1 MDSSNR
7 VVRASIITAGCR
19 SSSRGMAR
27 TKEGASREELEPL
40 DAATELR
47 GGRRLRRPPSRAGG
61 PAAVRTRATSRRTG
75 LSKRMERRLRVRG
88 VRRPRPLQAEGG
100 AAAG

>member
-1 MDSSNR
+1 
-7 VVRASIITAGCR
+7 
-19 SSSRGMAR
+19 MAR
-27 TKEGASREELEPL
+27 TKEGASREELEPP

-61 PAAVRTRATSRRTG
+61 GPAAVRTRATSRRTG
-75 LSKRMERRLRVRG
+75 PSKRMERMLRVRG